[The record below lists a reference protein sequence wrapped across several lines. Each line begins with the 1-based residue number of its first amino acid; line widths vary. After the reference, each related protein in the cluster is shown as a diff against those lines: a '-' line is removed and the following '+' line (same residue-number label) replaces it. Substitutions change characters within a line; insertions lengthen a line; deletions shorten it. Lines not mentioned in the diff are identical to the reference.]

1 LTGRAS
7 GDGLE
12 ARVRKLIACTGLA
25 DIFDEQ

>member
-12 ARVRKLIACTGLA
+12 ARGLQAYSLHGTGEY
-25 DIFDEQ
+25 IQ